1 MITSRKKFKEYC
13 LRKLGSPVI
22 DINVAEEQV
31 EDRITDALEMFWEIH
46 ADGSQKKY
54 IAYELTADDITNK
67 YLTIEDPEIVS
78 VIRVLPMSHPISS
91 INLEYQAFITDL
103 LNPSRLLR
111 NGTHGYVI
119 TEQYLSTLDQFFN
132 REKQIRF
139 NRFSG
144 KIFVDTNWSILS
156 AGDFMIIECYAKLSD
171 DNYDTIWNDQWLKD
185 YATALIKEQWGNNL
199 SKYSGF
205 TLPSGIT
212 VDGQRILQ
220 EAKEEIAKLLDELSN
235 KWQLPPDFFTG

>member
-22 DINVAEEQV
+22 DINVADEQV
-31 EDRITDALEMFWEIH
+31 EDRVTDALEMFWEIH

-54 IAYELTADDITNK
+54 LAVELTEEDIENQ
-67 YLTIEDPEIVS
+67 YLTVDDSEIIS
-78 VIRVLPMSHPISS
+78 VIRVLPLSNPVSS

-103 LNPSRLLR
+103 INPSKLLQS
-111 NGTHGYVI
+111 GVHSYII
-119 TEQYLSTLDQFFN
+119 TEQYLSTLNQFFN

-144 KIFVDTNWSILS
+144 KISIDTDWSVLTP
-156 AGDFMIIECYAKLSD
+156 GHFMIVECYAKLSD
-171 DNYDTIWNDQWLKD
+171 ENYETIWNDQWLKD

-199 SKYSGF
+199 SKYSNF

-220 EAKEEIAKLLDELSN
+220 EAKEEIVKLLDELSN
-235 KWQLPPDFFTG
+235 KWQLPADFFVG